1 MNLVQ
6 DPGGG
11 DVGNDL
17 VVTAFEAEQDAFAAL
32 VQGLRPEEWDLR
44 SLCPAWTIRDVV
56 EHVAFHTHR
65 SGMRE
70 TFGSTEKHT
79 ALLVEREQAESTEGL
94 IEWFTSPT
102 PANTAES
109 KVNVCELVIHQQDVR
124 RVLGATRDYPEP
136 TLSLCLD
143 YCHSVSGNIFVV
155 GRIRRLARGLRLV
168 ASDMSWARGNG
179 PEVIGTGEAVLM
191 AIAGRS
197 AALADLTGS
206 GVAVLAERFETD
218 RAA

>member
-1 MNLVQ
+1 MSS
-6 DPGGG
+6 
-11 DVGNDL
+11 DV
-17 VVTAFEAEQDAFAAL
+17 VVTAFESERDAFAVL
-32 VQGLRPEEWDLR
+32 VRGLTHQEWDLP
-44 SLCPAWTIRDVV
+44 SLCPAWTIREVV

-65 SGMRE
+65 SGLRE

-79 ALLVEREQAESTEGL
+79 ALVVEREQAETSDGL

-102 PANTAES
+102 PATAAES

-124 RVLGATRDYPEP
+124 RVLGATRNYPES
-136 TLSLCLD
+136 TMSLCLD
-143 YCHSVSGNIFVV
+143 HCHGVLGNVFVV
-155 GRIRRLARGLRLV
+155 GRMRRLTRGLRLV
-168 ASDMSWARGNG
+168 ASDMSWVGGNG
-179 PEVIGTGEAVLM
+179 PEVIGTGEALLM

-197 AALADLTGS
+197 AALADLTGG

>member
-1 MNLVQ
+1 
-6 DPGGG
+6 
-11 DVGNDL
+11 VGNDL

-32 VQGLRPEEWDLR
+32 VRGLRPEAWDLP

-56 EHVAFHTHR
+56 AHVAFHTHR

-70 TFGSTEKHT
+70 TLGSTEKHT
-79 ALLVEREQAESTEGL
+79 ALLVQREQAETNEGL
-94 IEWFTSPT
+94 IEWFISPT
-102 PANTAES
+102 PVTAAES
-109 KVNVCELVIHQQDVR
+109 KVNLCELVIHQQDVR
-124 RVLGATRDYPEP
+124 RVLGAGRGYPEP
-136 TLSLCLD
+136 TMSLCLD

-155 GRIRRLARGLRLV
+155 GRIRRLTRGLRLV

-197 AALADLTGS
+197 AALADLS
-206 GVAVLAERFETD
+206 GRGVPVLAERFETD
-218 RAA
+218 RAV